1 VLLIVAVEHAIF
13 ILREVLAEF
22 IPDVSKKVLRDEAKR
37 VYVVDQAYNQIR
49 NKKQISAGVT
59 YEERLKDE
67 IRA

>member
-1 VLLIVAVEHAIF
+1 MLLIVAVEHAIF